1 MTVPDLRALVEA
13 DERWVHAFNAG
24 DVDTLV
30 SLYTYDV
37 VIMPPSE
44 PSIHGRDAARAWMV
58 AFFERNTARQDL
70 VNEEVI
76 VGKQN
81 RTAKVVCEWRLP
93 ARAVGRSAEGFI
105 SVLHPKG
112 GTQGDFEVSVKP
124 AA

>member
-1 MTVPDLRALVEA
+1 MRGVLPITLGRSVARKKLTPRCSASIGSGFLTV
-13 DERWVHAFNAG
+13 
-24 DVDTLV
+24 
-30 SLYTYDV
+30 
-37 VIMPPSE
+37 
-44 PSIHGRDAARAWMV
+44 
-58 AFFERNTARQDL
+58 

-105 SVLHPKG
+105 AVLHPKG